1 MLICFFILFYN
12 YSGLLL
18 RRKEPGLPRLL
29 AQPRNDEWRTRTRS
43 VIASEAWQSRNLSSS
58 RYLSMTW
65 VVILFL
71 SFIQPSHALKIEIT
85 QGQVD
90 PTPIAVTDLLSADG
104 TTLGA
109 DIATVVGNDL
119 ASSGLFRLIDKKAFI
134 QDTISLQKEPRFTDW
149 RLVNAQL
156 LFVGQI
162 VSEGSNVRIDFRL
175 FDAFSGTQM
184 LGLSF
189 TGDPKKWRKL
199 AHMIADAIYKRVTG
213 ESGYFDTQIAFI
225 DESGRKGKGR
235 VRRLA
240 IMDLDGHNP
249 RYLTNGK
256 HLVVTPRF
264 SSSTME
270 IAYLSYANKFP
281 SVYIYNIATGEN
293 KLLRRFEGMT
303 FAPRFSMDGDSIV
316 MSLEKEGYSAIYTM
330 NIRNN
335 QMQALTKHTS
345 IDTSPCYSPDGQ
357 SIVFIS
363 DRGDGD
369 ADTDNRSSR
378 NVNIFV
384 MDANGGNV
392 RRISFGSGKYFQPV
406 WSPRGDWIAFT
417 RFEKGSFYIGVMRPD
432 GSDERTIINGYLVES
447 PVWAANGRELI
458 FTMEKGPGARPYLYR
473 VNLTGHNLQKVNTPH
488 DASDGAWSRL
498 LSEISVQ

>member
-1 MLICFFILFYN
+1 VFLYLFV
-12 YSGLLL
+12 L
-18 RRKEPGLPRLL
+18 
-29 AQPRNDEWRTRTRS
+29 
-43 VIASEAWQSRNLSSS
+43 
-58 RYLSMTW
+58 YLS
-65 VVILFL
+65 LL
-71 SFIQPSHALKIEIT
+71 QPSYALKIEIT
-85 QGQVD
+85 QGQVEA
-90 PTPIAVTDLLSADG
+90 TPIAITDLVSDDS
-104 TTLGA
+104 TELGKN
-109 DIATVVGNDL
+109 IAAVVGNDL

-134 QDTISLQKEPRFTDW
+134 QDPISLQQEPRFADW

-162 VSEGSNVRIDFRL
+162 MPEGNKIRINFRL
-175 FDAFSGTQM
+175 FDTFSGTQL

-189 TGDPKKWRKL
+189 VGDPAAWRKI

-225 DESGRKGKGR
+225 DESGKKGKGR

-240 IMDLDGHNP
+240 VMDWDGHNP
-249 RYLTNGK
+249 RYLTDGR

-264 SSSTME
+264 SSTTME
-270 IAYLSYANKFP
+270 IAYLSYASKVP

-293 KLLRRFEGMT
+293 RLLRQFEGMT
-303 FAPRFSMDGDSIV
+303 FAPRFSTDGNSIV
-316 MSLEKEGYSAIYTM
+316 MSLEKEGLSAIYAM

-335 QMQALTKHTS
+335 QLRALTKHTS

-357 SIVFIS
+357 SIVFVS
-363 DRGDGD
+363 DRGGD
-369 ADTDNRSSR
+369 DTSNRDSKK
-378 NVNIFV
+378 VNIFV

-392 RRISFGSGKYFQPV
+392 RRISFGEGKYFQPV

-417 RFEKGSFYIGVMRPD
+417 KQLGKFYIGVMRPD
-432 GSDERTIINGYLVES
+432 GSDERTIVSGYLVES
-447 PVWAANGRELI
+447 PVWSANGRELI
-458 FTMEKGPGARPYLYR
+458 FTMEKGPQDRPHLYR

-498 LSEISVQ
+498 LSEIPVQ